1 MTTTVAQL
9 IAHLQTLPQDAIVE
23 VLKTNVGSYSVST
36 SWEDL
41 DLEGNFEIFTFEEKA
56 GTKGYY
62 DGKTVVFMGEA

>member
-36 SWEDL
+36 SWESL
-41 DLEGNFEIFTFEEKA
+41 DFEGNFACYTYDI
-56 GTKGYY
+56 GCGYY
-62 DGKTVVFMGEA
+62 AGKTVVFMGEA